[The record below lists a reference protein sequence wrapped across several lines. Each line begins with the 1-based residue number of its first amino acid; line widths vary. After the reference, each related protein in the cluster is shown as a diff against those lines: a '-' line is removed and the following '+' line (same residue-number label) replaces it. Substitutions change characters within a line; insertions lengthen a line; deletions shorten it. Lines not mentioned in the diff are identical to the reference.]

1 MIRFAAINT
10 PSSQGSSH
18 MTHCNLKM
26 TSFSSLGSKKI
37 EADFNGGRITSD
49 TGALLLREI
58 EQQTGLIKA
67 MNKAIPDPRDPA
79 RIEHDQQSMLAQRV
93 FGIALG

>member
-1 MIRFAAINT
+1 
-10 PSSQGSSH
+10 

-79 RIEHDQQSMLAQRV
+79 RIEHDQHPCWPSESSESPSAMKTSTTTQP
-93 FGIALG
+93 

>member
-1 MIRFAAINT
+1 
-10 PSSQGSSH
+10 
-18 MTHCNLKM
+18 M
-26 TSFSSLGSKKI
+26 TSFSSLGPKKI

-67 MNKAIPDPRDPA
+67 MNKAIPDPCAPA
-79 RIEHDQQSMLAQRV
+79 RI
-93 FGIALG
+93 